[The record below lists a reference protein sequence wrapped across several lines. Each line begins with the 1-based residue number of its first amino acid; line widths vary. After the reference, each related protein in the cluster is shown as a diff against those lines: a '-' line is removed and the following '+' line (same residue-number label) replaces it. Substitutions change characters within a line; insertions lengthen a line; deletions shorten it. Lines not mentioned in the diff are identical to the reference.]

1 MPDGRCPKTSCV
13 TGSKIT
19 LITKIKF
26 EKKIREKEKRL
37 FLSLSLSLIFM
48 YVMQQSLGRQ
58 AAAGLIS
65 DFLLRLLLSN
75 INPFLFAAA
84 GGNFLT
90 FNTLLFLPT
99 TNESVLFLYQIYPK
113 LSLSLSLPLSLNS
126 STHTKMFMYV
136 YINHHCGRW

>member
-1 MPDGRCPKTSCV
+1 M
-13 TGSKIT
+13 
-19 LITKIKF
+19 
-26 EKKIREKEKRL
+26 

-65 DFLLRLLLSN
+65 DFLLWLLLSSN

-90 FNTLLFLPT
+90 FNPLLFLPT
-99 TNESVLFLYQIYPK
+99 TNESVLFHYQIYPK
-113 LSLSLSLPLSLNS
+113 LSLSLSPPLSP
-126 STHTKMFMYV
+126 STHPHTQKC
-136 YINHHCGRW
+136 ICLCI